1 MLRLLCL
8 PWLPALP
15 LGQCGHPCL
24 GSPKDRQ
31 SHCRRSESDSPAST
45 SPEDSQGFK
54 FNSTTVDGQG
64 LQVGSRTGLQ
74 VSTEASSRQEFPAV
88 FSALQISPQPG
99 THPLLVFVNPKSGGR
114 QGER

>member
-1 MLRLLCL
+1 M
-8 PWLPALP
+8 WAST
-15 LGQCGHPCL
+15 L

-45 SPEDSQGFK
+45 SPEDTQGFK

-64 LQVGSRTGLQ
+64 LQVGSCTGLQ
-74 VSTEASSRQEFPAV
+74 VSSAMELDGRQEFTAA